1 MNYVIKSLMETQ
13 TVELEGI
20 PKSTR
25 TSKCNLQK

>member
-1 MNYVIKSLMETQ
+1 METQ

-25 TSKCNLQK
+25 TSKCNLQKNNDQK